1 MELDI
6 KKQPNQK
13 MGRRP
18 KHLKDTEMAK
28 KHMKKMLNIIR
39 VLQIKTKRVITSH

>member
-1 MELDI
+1 M
-6 KKQPNQK
+6 KKWAEDLN
-13 MGRRP
+13 R
-18 KHLKDTEMAK
+18 HLKDTEMAK